1 MKFLSLL
8 IMAKPKYKF
17 NPDSLS
23 FDKIRLGAKEIF
35 LRSLAYLIGSVIIA
49 ATLNFIFGLFF
60 DTPKEKALKREIAQM
75 TIQYDL
81 VHREMGT
88 LEKVIEHLQETDDNL
103 YRTIFGAEPIQST
116 QRQAGIGGVN
126 RYNDLEGFD
135 NSDIVV
141 ATVKKLDEIRKKVY
155 VQSKSF
161 DDLIILATE
170 KEDMLRSI
178 PAIIPISSKDLTRI
192 ASGYGLR
199 IHPYYKISKFHA
211 GMDFTAPLGS
221 EIYAS
226 GDGTVEAVLS
236 SKRGMGNHIIINHGF
251 GYTSIY
257 AHLDSFNVKP
267 GQKVRRGDVIGF
279 VGNTGMSVAPHLHY
293 EIKLNNKNVDPVNY
307 FFNDLSP
314 EEYEAMVEIASKTG
328 QSFD

>member
-1 MKFLSLL
+1 
-8 IMAKPKYKF
+8 MAKPRYKY

-23 FDKIRLGAKEIF
+23 FDKIRLGAKEII
-35 LRSLAYLIGSVIIA
+35 LRSLAYLIGSVLIA
-49 ATLNFIFGLFF
+49 VVLNFFFGLFF
-60 DTPKEKALKREIAQM
+60 DSPKEKALKREIAQLNL
-75 TIQYDL
+75 QYDL
-81 VHREMGT
+81 VHREMGN

-103 YRTIFGAEPIQST
+103 YRTIFGAEPLHAT

-126 RYNDLEGFD
+126 RYNDLEGFN
-135 NSDIVV
+135 NSKLVIET
-141 ATVKKLDEIRKKVY
+141 AKKLDIIRKKVY

-161 DDLIILATE
+161 DELILLAKE
-170 KEDMLRSI
+170 KENMLRSI

-226 GDGTVEAVLS
+226 GDGTVQAVMS

-251 GYTSIY
+251 GYSSIY
-257 AHLDSFNVKP
+257 AHLDSFNVKA

-293 EIKLNNKNVDPVNY
+293 EIKLNGGNVDPVNY
-307 FFNDLSP
+307 FFNDLTP

>member
-1 MKFLSLL
+1 
-8 IMAKPKYKF
+8 MAKPKYKY

-23 FDKIRLGAKEIF
+23 FDKIRLGAKEIT
-35 LRSLAYLIGSVIIA
+35 LRSLAYLIGSVLIA
-49 ATLNFIFGLFF
+49 VVLNFFFGLFF
-60 DTPKEKALKREIAQM
+60 DSPKEKALKREIAQLNL
-75 TIQYDL
+75 QYDL
-81 VHREMGT
+81 VHREMGN

-103 YRTIFGAEPIQST
+103 YRTIFGAEPLQAT
-116 QRQAGIGGVN
+116 QRQAGIGGVK
-126 RYNDLEGFD
+126 RYNDLEGFN
-135 NSDIVV
+135 NSKLVIET
-141 ATVKKLDEIRKKVY
+141 ATKLDIIRKKVY

-161 DDLIILATE
+161 DELIMLAKE
-170 KEDMLRSI
+170 KENMLRSI
-178 PAIIPISSKDLTRI
+178 PAIIPISGKDLTRI

-226 GDGTVEAVLS
+226 GDGTVQAVMS
-236 SKRGMGNHIIINHGF
+236 SKRGMGNFIIINHGF
-251 GYTSIY
+251 GYTSVY
-257 AHLDSFNVKP
+257 AHLDSFNVKA

-293 EIKLNNKNVDPVNY
+293 EIKLNGVNVDPVNY
-307 FFNDLSP
+307 FFNDLTP